1 MFHFVLEKCD
11 NIACFVTN
19 NTKSKVTFEIH
30 ITNFERKMN
39 DKYHENG
46 IIMVTI
52 KNRNEHI

>member
-1 MFHFVLEKCD
+1 MRHEL
-11 NIACFVTN
+11 NIRD
-19 NTKSKVTFEIH
+19 

-46 IIMVTI
+46 IIMITI